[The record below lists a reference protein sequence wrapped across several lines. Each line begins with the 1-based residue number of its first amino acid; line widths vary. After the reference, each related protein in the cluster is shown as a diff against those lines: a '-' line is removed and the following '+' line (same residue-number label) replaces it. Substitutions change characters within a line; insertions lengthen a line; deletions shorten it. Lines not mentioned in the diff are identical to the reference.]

1 MTDGTALREIA
12 AEILTEILEKGQYT
26 HLALFQALSKYQYLE
41 KSDRSFLKRIVDGT
55 VEYKIQIDYI
65 INAYSK
71 TKVHKMKPFIRT
83 LLRMSV
89 YQIYYMDRVPDS
101 AACNEAVRLAKKR
114 GFSGLSGFVNGVLRS
129 VTRGKG
135 KLTFPDDSV
144 RYSMPDWIL
153 SLWKENYGAETT
165 HRMAQAGLEKR
176 PFMVRFAES
185 RAGKEEIFASLS
197 AQGVTAEETAAG
209 SGVYR
214 LTGVDYPES
223 LDAFR
228 EGLIRIQD
236 LSSSLAGDAAGIKEG
251 DFVLDVCGAPGG
263 KGLHAA
269 DLLHGTGQVE
279 IRDVS
284 DYKVSLIKE
293 NIARSGCTNV
303 SACVWNACE
312 FDASMEQKA
321 DVVIADLPCSGL
333 GIIGRKPDIKYN
345 ASMDGIRDLA
355 ALQRQ
360 MLSVVWQYVKPGGVL
375 VYSTCT
381 VNRLENDE
389 NRARFLNEYP
399 FEPVDISGRLGID
412 FQEDSLKE
420 GYIQLYPGVHPC
432 DGFFIS
438 VMKRKG

>member
-129 VTRGKG
+129 VARGKG

-165 HRMAQAGLEKR
+165 AQDGTGWSGETSVYRCGL
-176 PFMVRFAES
+176 P
-185 RAGKEEIFASLS
+185 RAVQERRDSCLPS

-269 DLLHGTGQVE
+269 DLLVRNWTG
-279 IRDVS
+279 
-284 DYKVSLIKE
+284 
-293 NIARSGCTNV
+293 
-303 SACVWNACE
+303 
-312 FDASMEQKA
+312 
-321 DVVIADLPCSGL
+321 
-333 GIIGRKPDIKYN
+333 
-345 ASMDGIRDLA
+345 
-355 ALQRQ
+355 
-360 MLSVVWQYVKPGGVL
+360 
-375 VYSTCT
+375 
-381 VNRLENDE
+381 
-389 NRARFLNEYP
+389 
-399 FEPVDISGRLGID
+399 
-412 FQEDSLKE
+412 
-420 GYIQLYPGVHPC
+420 
-432 DGFFIS
+432 
-438 VMKRKG
+438 

>member
-129 VTRGKG
+129 VAAWKG

-144 RYSMPDWIL
+144 RYSMPDWIYL
-153 SLWKENYGAETT
+153 SGRKTMGQRRRTGW
-165 HRMAQAGLEKR
+165 HRLVWR
-176 PFMVRFAES
+176 NVRFMVRFAEN
-185 RAGKEEIFASLS
+185 RAGKEEILASLS

-284 DYKVSLIKE
+284 DYKVSLNQGE
-293 NIARSGCTNV
+293 YC
-303 SACVWNACE
+303 
-312 FDASMEQKA
+312 
-321 DVVIADLPCSGL
+321 P
-333 GIIGRKPDIKYN
+333 
-345 ASMDGIRDLA
+345 
-355 ALQRQ
+355 QR
-360 MLSVVWQYVKPGGVL
+360 LYK
-375 VYSTCT
+375 
-381 VNRLENDE
+381 RLC
-389 NRARFLNEYP
+389 L
-399 FEPVDISGRLGID
+399 RL
-412 FQEDSLKE
+412 
-420 GYIQLYPGVHPC
+420 
-432 DGFFIS
+432 
-438 VMKRKG
+438 

>member
-185 RAGKEEIFASLS
+185 RAGKEEILASLS

-293 NIARSGCTNV
+293 
-303 SACVWNACE
+303 
-312 FDASMEQKA
+312 QKA

-345 ASMDGIRDLA
+345 ASMDGIRNLA

-389 NRARFLNEYP
+389 NRAWFLNEYP

>member
-12 AEILTEILEKGQYT
+12 VEILTEILEKGQYT

-129 VTRGKG
+129 VVRGKG

-153 SLWKENYGAETT
+153 SLWEENYGAETT

-176 PFMVRFAES
+176 PFLVRFAES
-185 RAGKEEIFASLS
+185 RAGKEEILASLS
-197 AQGVTAEETAAG
+197 AQGVTAEETATG

-236 LSSSLAGDAAGIKEG
+236 LSSSLAGDAA
-251 DFVLDVCGAPGG
+251 V
-263 KGLHAA
+263 
-269 DLLHGTGQVE
+269 
-279 IRDVS
+279 
-284 DYKVSLIKE
+284 
-293 NIARSGCTNV
+293 
-303 SACVWNACE
+303 
-312 FDASMEQKA
+312 
-321 DVVIADLPCSGL
+321 
-333 GIIGRKPDIKYN
+333 
-345 ASMDGIRDLA
+345 
-355 ALQRQ
+355 
-360 MLSVVWQYVKPGGVL
+360 
-375 VYSTCT
+375 
-381 VNRLENDE
+381 
-389 NRARFLNEYP
+389 
-399 FEPVDISGRLGID
+399 
-412 FQEDSLKE
+412 
-420 GYIQLYPGVHPC
+420 
-432 DGFFIS
+432 
-438 VMKRKG
+438 